1 MSSSNTSTL
10 ENECFIE
17 GEFDRKTAIGFAK
30 TAILEV
36 AKIYGPIFT
45 RMTTAY
51 ARAFLEEKLKEKI
64 PEEIQGLDDITNFI
78 VANLDRYPEGQ
89 CALIYGLRKTVNKL
103 EGGGDSRRAAYGAMK
118 NLFESAGILKNV
130 IGATE
135 NAYDALKMLP
145 VKEMK
150 QVTRYH
156 YIRGKERN
164 EVTAIYSN
172 CPYKDTCRA
181 IMDEG
186 MQRIIGGLQCIF
198 LNCALATVEIVTR
211 KSFDY
216 VLEEFDTPDCKG
228 RVFEV

>member
-10 ENECFIE
+10 ENECIIE
-17 GEFDRKTAIGFAK
+17 GEFDRKIAIGFAK
-30 TAILEV
+30 AAILEV

-45 RMTTAY
+45 RLVTEY
-51 ARAFLEEKLKEKI
+51 ARAFLEDKLKEKI
-64 PEEIQGLDDITNFI
+64 PEDVQGLDAVINYI
-78 VANLDRYPEGQ
+78 VANLNRYPEGQ
-89 CALIYGLRKTVNKL
+89 CALIYGLRKTVNRL

-118 NLFESAGILKNV
+118 SLFESAGMLKNV
-130 IGATE
+130 VGTTE
-135 NAYDALKMLP
+135 NAYDALKLLP

-156 YIRGKERN
+156 YIRGVGKN

-181 IMDEG
+181 IMSEG
-186 MQRIIGGLQCIF
+186 MQRIIGGQQCIF
-198 LNCALATVEIVTR
+198 LNCGLATVEIVTK

-216 VLEEFDTPDCKG
+216 ALEEFDTPDCKG
-228 RVFEV
+228 RIFEV